1 MHAVGIATVAYLQY
15 KNNYLGSCMVKI
27 KCILKFGL
35 HRILLTVDNDLKSG
49 YISDITS

>member
-1 MHAVGIATVAYLQY
+1 
-15 KNNYLGSCMVKI
+15 MVKI

-49 YISDITS
+49 FISDITS